1 MWQSS
6 KLAPLVCEFGWAI
19 CVYIWWEEW
28 EGGLRSLT
36 HGHYTHTEHTHTH
49 NAVCVWWCWTF
60 ECNYTPLSLNRT
72 DCFPRRWASSWLAT
86 FFILW
91 NASHTD
97 TKVVG
102 AHTHTHK
109 LLLWGR
115 LSPFLSHFVLVRNR
129 IIHFKNK
136 WHDQDEK
143 KWLDENPVKFHQQAM
158 VSFGFLERRS
168 TRRRNRDLLWDGR
181 PLKATKDNRRCRFF
195 SLSVIRLASPYTS
208 HSASPMSRDCLN
220 LLFWQPSNSYFVF
233 FLFFVRLL
241 SRLDS
246 LTLFLKNTFLM
257 EYFIDKN
264 ILIHVVG

>member
-1 MWQSS
+1 MGH
-6 KLAPLVCEFGWAI
+6 L
-19 CVYIWWEEW
+19 CVYMVGRV
-28 EGGLRSLT
+28 GGRVYAHS
-36 HGHYTHTEHTHTH
+36 HTGTIHTLNTYTH

-97 TKVVG
+97 TTKVVG

-115 LSPFLSHFVLVRNR
+115 LSPFLSHFVLVWNR
-129 IIHFKNK
+129 IIHFENK

-143 KWLDENPVKFHQQAM
+143 KWLDENPVNYHQQAM

-208 HSASPMSRDCLN
+208 SPMSRDCLK
-220 LLFWQPSNSYFVF
+220 S
-233 FLFFVRLL
+233 
-241 SRLDS
+241 
-246 LTLFLKNTFLM
+246 TFLTAI
-257 EYFIDKN
+257 EFLLCFLYFSLDFCLDL
-264 ILIHVVG
+264 IL

>member
-1 MWQSS
+1 MMLNFWMQLYTFITQSN
-6 KLAPLVCEFGWAI
+6 
-19 CVYIWWEEW
+19 
-28 EGGLRSLT
+28 GL
-36 HGHYTHTEHTHTH
+36 
-49 NAVCVWWCWTF
+49 
-60 ECNYTPLSLNRT
+60 
-72 DCFPRRWASSWLAT
+72 FPSSMSIIMASNV

-97 TKVVG
+97 TTKVVG

-115 LSPFLSHFVLVRNR
+115 LSPFLSHFVLVWNR
-129 IIHFKNK
+129 IIHFENK

-143 KWLDENPVKFHQQAM
+143 KWLDENPVNYHQQAM

-208 HSASPMSRDCLN
+208 QSQPHVTWLSQIYFFDSHRILT
-220 LLFWQPSNSYFVF
+220 LFS
-233 FLFFVRLL
+233 LFFVRLL

-246 LTLFLKNTFLM
+246 LTLFLKNIFLM